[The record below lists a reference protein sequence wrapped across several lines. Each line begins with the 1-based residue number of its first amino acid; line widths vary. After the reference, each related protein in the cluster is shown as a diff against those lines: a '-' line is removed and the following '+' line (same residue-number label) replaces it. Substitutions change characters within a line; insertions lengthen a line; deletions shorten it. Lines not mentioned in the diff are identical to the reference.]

1 MEQAK
6 RFCKNGPI
14 SYRNINASK
23 NRRFLESVKHGVP
36 SPVFLCSELLCLF
49 GFEKQDF
56 VGRIIFTCLLLQ
68 NLNFD
73 LHLLLLV
80 TLHNLM
86 LRVLLLLA
94 LSAISFGAT
103 NPVPQTIQVDY
114 SKVAADVRETIRGGS
129 TMSETDVLDD
139 FEELLHQ
146 LGNNYRLSTAEKM
159 KLVRTAGDAL
169 LPPSKINIKFHP
181 QSNQHWT
188 NANKA
193 HDFHPGC

>member
-1 MEQAK
+1 MD
-6 RFCKNGPI
+6 RFHTE
-14 SYRNINASK
+14 NINASK

-73 LHLLLLV
+73 LV

-129 TMSETDVLDD
+129 TMSKTDVLDD